1 MCRSLLANYISWAA
15 EDLDFLSCGN
25 DLSNCQRSAFP
36 AAYKPIS
43 CQHPMNPAH
52 LIALIFIPFFHLSWK
67 MSFCWCTP
75 FVYGMYCQS
84 SVSFCPYRISF
95 GSVVRPQCYDFI
107 NQIKYILCRRERT
120 SIVPNTS
127 HTHTHTCPMIWCG
140 AQLMFILMSQPR
152 LIDSNADGPD
162 QFEMWSSITSI
173 RRFISQ
179 SQYSISASLVS
190 IISKLS
196 NSSIDT
202 SKSYPVQHR
211 HHHPHSTHSQQTWPS
226 LSSSVLNKSHVVSKC
241 LEFHAQLLYQ
251 QPHSEIEQFQKLFYF
266 RSLERLVVK

>member
-127 HTHTHTCPMIWCG
+127 HIHRHMPDDMMRCATDVYTDVTATTNRFQCRRTRSIWNVIINNFDT
-140 AQLMFILMSQPR
+140 QIHFTISIFNFSFPR
-152 LIDSNADGPD
+152 LYNFEIV
-162 QFEMWSSITSI
+162 QF
-173 RRFISQ
+173 
-179 SQYSISASLVS
+179 
-190 IISKLS
+190 
-196 NSSIDT
+196 
-202 SKSYPVQHR
+202 
-211 HHHPHSTHSQQTWPS
+211 
-226 LSSSVLNKSHVVSKC
+226 
-241 LEFHAQLLYQ
+241 
-251 QPHSEIEQFQKLFYF
+251 
-266 RSLERLVVK
+266 

>member
-1 MCRSLLANYISWAA
+1 MHSFCVWNV
-15 EDLDFLSCGN
+15 LSEQCFILP
-25 DLSNCQRSAFP
+25 LSNIIW
-36 AAYKPIS
+36 IS
-43 CQHPMNPAH
+43 SPPPMLWLHQSDKIHPLPTRA
-52 LIALIFIPFFHLSWK
+52 
-67 MSFCWCTP
+67 
-75 FVYGMYCQS
+75 
-84 SVSFCPYRISF
+84 
-95 GSVVRPQCYDFI
+95 DI
-107 NQIKYILCRRERT
+107 NRTKYIT
-120 SIVPNTS
+120 
-127 HTHTHTCPMIWCG
+127 HTHRHTCPMIWCG

-202 SKSYPVQHR
+202 SKSYPVHHR
-211 HHHPHSTHSQQTWPS
+211 HHHFHSSHFQKTSS
-226 LSSSVLNKSHVVSKC
+226 SRSSSVLNKSHVVSKC

-251 QPHSEIEQFQKLFYF
+251 QPRSKIEQFQKLFYF
-266 RSLERLVVK
+266 HSLERPVVK